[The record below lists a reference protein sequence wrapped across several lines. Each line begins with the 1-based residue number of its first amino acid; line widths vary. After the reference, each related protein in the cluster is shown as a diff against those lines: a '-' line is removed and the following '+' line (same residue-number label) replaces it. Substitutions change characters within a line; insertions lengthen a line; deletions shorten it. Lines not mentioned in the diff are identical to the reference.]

1 MTETTHGEINFS
13 SFLISLATQAMMQLG
28 EAPSPDG
35 MSVPVDVAMAK
46 QTIDIISLLRE
57 KTRNNLDQF
66 EEQLFEEIL
75 HNLRMTYIRHTTKS

>member
-1 MTETTHGEINFS
+1 MADSAHAEINFS
-13 SFLISLATQAMMQLG
+13 SFIISLATQAMMQLG
-28 EAPSPDG
+28 EAPAPEG
-35 MSVPVDVAMAK
+35 MEMAVDVSMAK

-75 HNLRMTYIRHTTKS
+75 HNLRMTYIRHTTVK

>member
-1 MTETTHGEINFS
+1 MNNTTHSDINFS

-28 EAPSPDG
+28 EAPAPDG
-35 MSVPVDVAMAK
+35 LAVPVDVNMAK

-57 KTRNNLDQF
+57 KTLNNLDAF

-75 HNLRMTYIRHTTKS
+75 HNLRMTYIRHTTK